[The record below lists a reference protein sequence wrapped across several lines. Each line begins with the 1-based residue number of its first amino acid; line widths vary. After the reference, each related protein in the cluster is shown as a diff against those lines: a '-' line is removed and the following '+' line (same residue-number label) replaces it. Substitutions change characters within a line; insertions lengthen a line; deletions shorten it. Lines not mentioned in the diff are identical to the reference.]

1 MEKISFNNINKNSS
15 VKNELNINQIQV
27 FEKIGYINIKLQFKS
42 IQELIIKNI
51 WNLLITFGKI
61 IFLSLILIAFF
72 SKDKYFFNI
81 YYGMKIYYKKDRN
94 LNKSSIKQKIKYY
107 KHFKISFNNQADF
120 IKREKP
126 KISLIIAVYNQEN
139 FLRYCYASIQKQE
152 LKDIEIIFIDDASK
166 DNSSKIIQE
175 LMEKDKRI
183 IYLKNKLNRRA
194 FYSRNR
200 GVLFS
205 KGEYILIVDPD
216 DLLLNNILYKAFK
229 IAKYYNLDIVQYYA
243 LRGSYSKNKIWCKNK
258 YKSGILY
265 NEEVKD
271 VFFYS
276 VSRTLWDKLIKKEVF
291 IKGIEFMKEEFHKIR
306 YFLHNDDVIFWG
318 IISSANSYGFLEEIG
333 YFYNYENPD
342 STIHHYFDP
351 KYMNDIFYSLFIT
364 LKYYYVQTKENY
376 IEKNFVGYKFFN
388 EKVYIFYQNATNS
401 LTKTFDFII
410 EVLDMYINCS
420 FFNEAQKYNLT
431 NFKNIIIK
439 RKIQSK
445 QENY

>member
-1 MEKISFNNINKNSS
+1 
-15 VKNELNINQIQV
+15 
-27 FEKIGYINIKLQFKS
+27 
-42 IQELIIKNI
+42 
-51 WNLLITFGKI
+51 
-61 IFLSLILIAFF
+61 
-72 SKDKYFFNI
+72 
-81 YYGMKIYYKKDRN
+81 MKIYYKKDRN
-94 LNKSSIKQKIKYY
+94 LNKSSIKKKIKYY

-271 VFFYS
+271 VFFNS
-276 VSRTLWDKLIKKEVF
+276 VSRTLWDKLIKKNVF

-318 IISSANSYGFLEEIG
+318 IINSANSYGFLEEIG

-351 KYMNDIFYSLFIT
+351 KYMNDIFYSLFTT

-401 LTKTFDFII
+401 LTKAFDFII